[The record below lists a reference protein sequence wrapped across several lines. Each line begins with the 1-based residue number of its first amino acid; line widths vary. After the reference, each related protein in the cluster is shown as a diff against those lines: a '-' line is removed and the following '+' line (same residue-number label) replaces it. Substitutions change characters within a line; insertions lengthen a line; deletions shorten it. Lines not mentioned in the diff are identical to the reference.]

1 MRKDLV
7 YKMYKLLIVEDEY
20 SSRQG
25 IRTIID
31 WSMYN
36 IEIVAE
42 AVNGIDGN
50 EKALKYKPD
59 IIITDICMNG
69 INGLEM
75 IYSLKNFLPKTIF
88 IVLTG
93 YRDFEYMRE
102 AIKLKIFDYILKP
115 IDIEEFKKTISR
127 SVDELDNIHCD
138 SPVKKKLMI
147 MKNSVVNMLLK
158 NEDEAAI
165 MKKFDEYFDYMI
177 DNLYSDSEKYS
188 ELGSLIVK
196 FQEISPKHKSKSLN
210 FLFTGDFDVN
220 SWREVLKNAIARIA
234 DSLSNDEKSKYT
246 MVLKIKQYIDENFCK
261 NINLDDVVTKN
272 TTMNKYYVNN
282 MFKQI
287 YNESVG
293 DYINRL
299 RMKRATEILAE
310 EDISVNDVAAR
321 CGFVN
326 QKYFSVL
333 FKKTT
338 GLTPGEYRRLNK
350 R

>member
-1 MRKDLV
+1 
-7 YKMYKLLIVEDEY
+7 MYKLLIVEDEY

-25 IRTIID
+25 IKNIINWD
-31 WSMYN
+31 MYN

-88 IVLTG
+88 IVITG
-93 YRDFEYMRE
+93 YRDFEYMRT

-115 IDIEEFKKTISR
+115 IDIDEFKKTILC
-127 SVDELDNIHCD
+127 SVEELDNIYCD
-138 SPVKKKLMI
+138 SPVKKEIIKKRNAFVKTLLENEEE
-147 MKNSVVNMLLK
+147 KEVVL
-158 NEDEAAI
+158 
-165 MKKFDEYFDYMI
+165 KKFDEYFNFLIENVSTDG
-177 DNLYSDSEKYS
+177 EKYS
-188 ELGSLIVK
+188 ELGALIVK
-196 FQEISPKHKSKSLN
+196 FQDISQKHEGKSLN
-210 FLFTGDFDVN
+210 FLFNGDFDAQ
-220 SWREVLKNAIARIA
+220 SWREVLKNAIIQIVDR
-234 DSLSNDEKSKYT
+234 LTNKEKSKHIT
-246 MVLKIKQYIDENFCK
+246 ILKIKQYIDENYCE
-261 NINLDDVVTKN
+261 NINLDDVVLKN

-282 MFKQI
+282 MFKQA
-287 YNESVG
+287 YNESIG
-293 DYINRL
+293 DYINNL
-299 RMKRATEILAE
+299 RMKKAKEILAE
-310 EDISVNDVAAR
+310 ENIPVSDVALH

-338 GLTPGEYRRLNK
+338 GLTPGEYRKLNFK
-350 R
+350 QQ